1 MGEVL
6 KKSDAAEKAEDV
18 RILNQQLEKD
28 KQAAKREQEQA
39 NHARQLNIQIKKELD
54 VQVKEKNQKKQLELK
69 ENQKYIKMIMNQDE
83 EDNKKMRAD
92 AELHAMKRRATARAQ
107 RE

>member
-1 MGEVL
+1 MDAQDKKRADEKAAREQRIQNIMNKMGEVL

-54 VQVKEKNQKKQLELK
+54 V
-69 ENQKYIKMIMNQDE
+69 
-83 EDNKKMRAD
+83 
-92 AELHAMKRRATARAQ
+92 
-107 RE
+107 